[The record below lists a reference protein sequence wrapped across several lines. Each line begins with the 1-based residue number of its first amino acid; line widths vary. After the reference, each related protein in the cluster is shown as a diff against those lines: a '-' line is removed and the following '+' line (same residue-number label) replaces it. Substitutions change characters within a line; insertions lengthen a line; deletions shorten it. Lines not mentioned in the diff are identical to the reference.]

1 MTVDVSVLGADG
13 CRRWDDLVRRSL
25 RATVFHRSAI
35 LRALAG
41 GAGVTLHPLVG
52 AEDGTPVGLF
62 PVFELDKGPF
72 SAAFSPLPGAV
83 GDVPR
88 ARRAL
93 RRGRLLPR
101 RGTPSPGVR
110 RGVLPVRGARHRSRV
125 HSHHHLFRNDDIRP
139 FQWQGYQAEPRYT
152 YVVELTDEEELVG
165 RFSSDARRN
174 VRDSYEDHVIEA
186 GGREAID
193 RILDQVRRRYD
204 EQGEPKSL
212 PYAFA
217 RHLHADVDEDVLYPY
232 VYRTDEEFVGGILA
246 LACDDTVYRW
256 LGGVKPAVEVDAPVN
271 DLVDWRIMTDAMAAG
286 YGYYDLVGAGNDRI
300 NRYKTKFNPTLRTF
314 YRISSDSRLTD
325 VAVATYEQFLEYK
338 GSVAGQG
345 PF

>member
-1 MTVDVSVLGADG
+1 MSVDVSVLGADG
-13 CRRWDDLVRRSL
+13 CRRWDDLVRRSP
-25 RATVFHRSAI
+25 RATVFHRSAV

-52 AEDGTPVGLF
+52 VEDGTPVGLF

-72 SAAFSPLPGAV
+72 SAAFSPPPGLWATYLGPV
-83 GDVPR
+83 VLSDVDGSYR
-88 ARRAL
+88 DVERRRRAFVEVCS
-93 RRGRLLPR
+93 RYVER
-101 RGTPSPGVR
+101 VID
-110 RGVLPVRGARHRSRV
+110 PVYTRV
-125 HSHHHLFRNDDIRP
+125 ITSYRYDDIRP
-139 FQWQGYQAEPRYT
+139 FQWQGYRAEPRYT
-152 YVVELTDEEELVG
+152 YVVELTDEEELLG

-232 VYRTDEEFVGGILA
+232 VYRTDGEFVGGILA
-246 LACDDTVYRW
+246 LAGDDTVYRW

-271 DLVDWRIMTDAMAAG
+271 DLVDWQIMTDAMAAG

-325 VAVATYEQFLEYK
+325 AAVATYEQLLEYK
-338 GSVAGQG
+338 RSVAGRG